1 MSEAPSSTTPI
12 AVKGI
17 AGLEALVG
25 QEIGVS
31 GWVPIDQE
39 AIDKFADV
47 TGDHQWIHVD
57 VERAKK
63 ESPFGGP
70 IAHGYL
76 LLSLGPALSWGV
88 FTVED
93 ITLAVNYGL
102 DKVRFIAPVPAGS
115 RVRLRVG
122 LAELRDNPMGKLAA
136 FDYTFELEG
145 SEKPA
150 CVARALA
157 LFAG

>member
-1 MSEAPSSTTPI
+1 MSEAPSSTSPI
-12 AVKGI
+12 VIEGVD
-17 AGLEALVG
+17 GLEALVG

-31 GWVPIDQE
+31 GWVPIDQDE
-39 AIDKFADV
+39 IQRFADV

-76 LLSLGPALSWGV
+76 VLSLGPALSFGI
-88 FTVED
+88 FTVSNV
-93 ITLAVNYGL
+93 TLAVNYGL
-102 DKVRFIAPVPAGS
+102 DKVRFLTPVPSGS

-122 LAELRDNPMGKLAA
+122 IAEVRDASMGKLAA

-157 LFAG
+157 LFA